1 MKENKKIVIV
11 ITGMSFGGAE
21 RVTAYLSNYFVSC
34 NKEVYLISLTKT
46 EPAYFLASSVNYIPL
61 DPSTSKNVLV
71 RYSTLIKQIRKT
83 IKKINPS
90 LILGMMSY
98 SGSLTAFAC
107 AGLKIPV
114 LLSERN
120 DPNTT
125 QSFSQFEKKVIK
137 FAYRKFAYRAVFQT
151 ESAKTYYYQGHSSR
165 GVVIPNPLYL
175 EDLPSPNKAI
185 NDTMEI
191 MSAGRLSKQKNQQL
205 LIKAFALVHEKYPK
219 CTLTIYGEGDQ
230 RVQLEQLIATLHLE
244 DSVALPGI
252 ESSIFTKLQ
261 KALMFVMSS
270 NFEGM
275 PNALIEAMAMGLPV
289 VTTDYSEG
297 RGTLVTSSK
306 NGLVVPR
313 FNEKALAEAMLF
325 VIENPNIA
333 HQMGREA
340 LAIREDLDSTRI
352 CKRWL
357 ATIDETIELYAENY
371 STVSM

>member
-1 MKENKKIVIV
+1 MNENNKIAIV

-34 NKEVYLISLTKT
+34 NKDVYLISLTKT
-46 EPAYFLASSVNYIPL
+46 EPAYPLSGSVHYIQL
-61 DPSTSKNVLV
+61 DPSQRKNPLV
-71 RYSTLIKQIRKT
+71 RYRILVKQIRNT
-83 IKKINPS
+83 IKKIRPS
-90 LILGMMSY
+90 LVLGMMSY

-125 QSFSQFEKKVIK
+125 QSFSSLEKKVIR
-137 FAYRKFAYRAVFQT
+137 FAYHRFASRAVFQT
-151 ESAKTYYYQGHSSR
+151 ESAKTYYYQRDSIR

-175 EDLPSPNKAI
+175 EDLPSPNTGI
-185 NDTMEI
+185 NNTMEI

-205 LIKAFALVHEKYPK
+205 LIKAFALVHEKHPQ

-230 RVQLEQLIATLHLE
+230 RMQLEQLIASLHLE
-244 DSVALPGI
+244 ASVSLPGI
-252 ESSIFTKLQ
+252 ESSIFPKLQ
-261 KALMFVMSS
+261 KAQMFVMSS

-297 RGTLVTSSK
+297 RGTLVKNNK

-313 FNEKALAEAMLF
+313 FDQKALSEAMLF
-325 VIENPNIA
+325 MLENPKLA
-333 HQMGREA
+333 FEMSREA
-340 LAIREDLDSTRI
+340 LTVRDELDSNLI
-352 CKRWL
+352 CRRWL
-357 ATIDETIELYAENY
+357 SAIEETIATYT
-371 STVSM
+371 SGKGKIWK

>member
-1 MKENKKIVIV
+1 MNENNKIAIV

-34 NKEVYLISLTKT
+34 NKDIYLISLTKT
-46 EPAYFLASSVNYIPL
+46 EPAYPLAGLVHYIQL
-61 DPSTSKNVLV
+61 DPSESKNPLV
-71 RYSTLIKQIRKT
+71 RYRALIKQIRNT
-83 IKKINPS
+83 IKKIQPS
-90 LILGMMSY
+90 LVLGMMSY

-107 AGLKIPV
+107 AGLKIPI

-125 QSFSQFEKKVIK
+125 QSFSNLEKKVIR
-137 FAYRKFAYRAVFQT
+137 FAYHKFAYRAVFQT
-151 ESAKTYYYQGHSSR
+151 ESAKTYYYRRDSFR

-175 EDLPSPNKAI
+175 EDLPSPNTGI
-185 NDTMEI
+185 NNTMEI

-205 LIKAFALVHEKYPK
+205 LIKAFFLVHEKHPQ

-230 RVQLEQLIATLHLE
+230 RMQLEQLISSLHLE
-244 DSVALPGI
+244 SSVSLPGI
-252 ESSIFTKLQ
+252 ESSIFPKLQ
-261 KALMFVMSS
+261 KAHMFVMSS

-297 RGTLVTSSK
+297 RGTLVINNK

-325 VIENPNIA
+325 IIENPKLAFEMSRN
-333 HQMGREA
+333 A
-340 LAIREDLDSTRI
+340 LCVRNELDSRQI
-352 CKRWL
+352 CKKWL
-357 ATIDETIELYAENY
+357 DTIEETITAYK
-371 STVSM
+371 